1 MTHRP
6 SSGWH
11 LRCAQAI
18 NRAGIIVSVGTFFE
32 RRPQQK
38 LVSRRAWIE
47 SHDDM
52 LKWRLR
58 YVRALF
64 FYWSRYRIGEYVRAQ
79 HRSVDSRRERTR
91 CNLAFGSQACD
102 VLDHQS
108 QETSYAGASPRGPMA
123 WASGITSRR
132 IRLGDRRTRRS
143 GRVAH
148 RVPASQKTS
157 RMPTPSTDFLSTS
170 NVTRRASPKHQT
182 TIRPLSRISSTLRRL
197 RIVDAVRGCTERCC
211 DSWTLASPITASV

>member
-1 MTHRP
+1 MA
-6 SSGWH
+6 SS
-11 LRCAQAI
+11 L
-18 NRAGIIVSVGTFFE
+18 RAGD
-32 RRPQQK
+32 Q
-38 LVSRRAWIE
+38 SRGN
-47 SHDDM
+47 HCQC
-52 LKWRLR
+52 R
-58 YVRALF
+58 YVLRASSTAEVGVSPCMNRITRRYAKNRIQYGRALF
-64 FYWSRYRIGEYVRAQ
+64 FYRRRYRIGEYVRAQ

-123 WASGITSRR
+123 WASGVTSRR

-148 RVPASQKTS
+148 RLPASQKTS

-197 RIVDAVRGCTERCC
+197 RIVDSVRGCAERCC